1 MTGYVIKSISGD
13 GVYYLIKNWNKNKTF
28 QKKKDWLKDGDFYK
42 SAKYAIRSLKHLLEI
57 MPDYAADKFSIVRID
72 VTDFWNGTWNFIEC
86 GDIKVIPCG
95 TEWEPKFEIVTE

>member
-28 QKKKDWLKDGDFYK
+28 WKKKDWLKDGDFYK

-72 VTDFWNGTWNFIEC
+72 VTDFWNGTWNFTEC

-95 TEWEPKFEIVTE
+95 TEWEPKFEIVAE